1 MTSTQLPIKSALES
15 PKTKP
20 SSKNNSSKSLGN
32 SKNTVKGSSTGKKK
46 RLRKTRRTLKKKQS
60 TSDSEST
67 SSESDNESV
76 VPTKVQ
82 LRRKKRRTKKRVTE
96 STAESLATLGRAY
109 GNNVSKQNVSKVPER
124 SQTVNKVS
132 HSISSKSAASR
143 EYGDFFSCKTG
154 LTYLETNRVDM
165 IHSKGIKRFTDDY
178 IKKLKKCQ
186 EFENGHNVQP
196 FASVRLELLGENENN
211 IPLND
216 AKNESLKDVAV
227 HNLVKAEE
235 KNVDVAQDKTKNLS
249 ASALRTI
256 ELIKKFKSGQSIE
269 ADIQVTK
276 KKENVVADTKMNS
289 RQRIAKAASD
299 KNRSTSNE
307 NEMALTKEKGN
318 AGKTNERK
326 IKTTD
331 KDTTV
336 KKVVKDSDKS
346 LEKFIT
352 APDSAKKIDRKLA
365 SIEEVP
371 SENSINLS
379 LGSIGRNSSEYLNS
393 KENPSRKS
401 ESSRHGYVLM
411 KKVLENSV
419 TILDGTNRYDSKKR
433 SEESHYAG
441 RVPLADRVPM
451 ASRASMGSR
460 ASVADRV
467 PMASKATVDK
477 NKSLKSIETLYR
489 TDDGRYTHKNSVVQS
504 PVPRRSQ

>member
-15 PKTKP
+15 PKAKP
-20 SSKNNSSKSLGN
+20 STKNNLSKSVKSLAN
-32 SKNTVKGSSTGKKK
+32 SKNTVKSSSTGRKK
-46 RLRKTRRTLKKKQS
+46 RFRKTRRTLKKKQS
-60 TSDSEST
+60 TSDSESA
-67 SSESDNESV
+67 SSESENESV
-76 VPTKVQ
+76 ASTKVQ
-82 LRRKKRRTKKRVTE
+82 LKRKRRRTKKRVTE

-124 SQTVNKVS
+124 SQTVNRVN

-165 IHSKGIKRFTDDY
+165 IHSKGIKRFTDEY
-178 IKKLKKCQ
+178 IKKLKKCE
-186 EFENGHNVQP
+186 EFENAHNVQP
-196 FASVRLELLGENENN
+196 FASVRLELLGENENK
-211 IPLND
+211 ISSND
-216 AKNESLKDVAV
+216 AKDESKKDVAV
-227 HNLVKAEE
+227 HNLVKADE
-235 KNVDVAQDKTKNLS
+235 KSVDVAQDKTKNLS

-256 ELIKKFKSGQSIE
+256 ELINKFKSGQSIE

-276 KKENVVADTKMNS
+276 KREAVVADTKKNS
-289 RQRIAKAASD
+289 RQRIAKAAAD

-307 NEMALTKEKGN
+307 KANSDKA
-318 AGKTNERK
+318 NERK
-326 IKTTD
+326 TKTTD
-331 KDTTV
+331 KDTTG
-336 KKVVKDSDKS
+336 KKVGKDSDKS
-346 LEKFIT
+346 LEKLVT
-352 APDSAKKIDRKLA
+352 APDAAKKMDIKLA

-379 LGSIGRNSSEYLNS
+379 LGSIERNSREYLNS
-393 KENPSRKS
+393 KENPTRKS

-441 RVPLADRVPM
+441 RVPM
-451 ASRASMGSR
+451 ASRASMNSR
-460 ASVADRV
+460 ESMADRV
-467 PMASKATVDK
+467 PMTSKATDK
-477 NKSLKSIETLYR
+477 NKSLKSIETLYQ
-489 TDDGRYTHKNSVVQS
+489 TDVKRKNSIIQS